1 MSAADS
7 DKSKKNAATTHD
19 VERTLR
25 DRFGDDV
32 ISATKFRDQIAVTVQ
47 QAKPLAILEFLRN
60 DEGYDTLVD
69 LAGVDC
75 ADLDGREHDFELV
88 YVLRSAER
96 GHPTFRLHVAIV
108 GRENPKVPSAA
119 ELWPSAAWPEREIA
133 EMYGIGFK
141 QHPDPR
147 KLLLPDNFET
157 HPMRREYPLAGEGE
171 REKFPELGVPHAET
185 E

>member
-1 MSAADS
+1 MSAADANKSNS
-7 DKSKKNAATTHD
+7 DATTHD
-19 VERTLR
+19 IETSLR

-32 ISATKFRDQIAVTVQ
+32 IGAKAFRDQVAVTVQ
-47 QAKPLAILEFLRN
+47 QAKPLAILEYLRN

-75 ADLDGREHDFELV
+75 ADLDGCEHDFELV
-88 YVLRSAER
+88 YVLRGAKSNR
-96 GHPTFRLHVAIV
+96 PTFRLHVAIV
-108 GRENPKVPSAA
+108 GRENPKIPSAT

-157 HPMRREYPLAGEGE
+157 FPMRRDYPIAGEGE
-171 REKFPELGVPHAET
+171 RAKFPELGVPKAET